1 MYNFIPLILGGMMFI
16 FGLVMIINP
25 KSSTKK
31 EFQNDENMI
40 TKTKKNGFIIT
51 ACGVVVIVLGI
62 IRLF

>member
-31 EFQNDENMI
+31 EFQNDEYDY
-40 TKTKKNGFIIT
+40 
-51 ACGVVVIVLGI
+51 
-62 IRLF
+62 